1 MKRIWLIGGT
11 SESRQ
16 LAIALTQANCPC
28 TITVTTA
35 PARQLY
41 PSHPYLKVIVGK
53 LTPAQLAVFL
63 QAEAIGAIVDAS
75 HPFAEEISRLA
86 IAAATEFQ
94 IPYLRFERSPIV
106 APSPSETVLTLSSF
120 EHLFQGNYLTDQ
132 RVLLTLGYR
141 ALPLFIP
148 WQNKATLFA
157 RILPSIEAL
166 EVALAAGFSSDRLL
180 ALRPP
185 FSLELERALWQHW
198 GINLVIT
205 KASGTAGG
213 EAIKRSL
220 AAELG
225 VTLIVINRP
234 QINYPRLT
242 CDMGIVLNFCQQAR
256 CQAANSQAANNSG
269 G

>member
-16 LAIALTQANCPC
+16 LAIALSQANRPC
-28 TITVTTA
+28 TITVTTE

-41 PSHPYLKVIVGK
+41 PSHACLKVIVGK

-106 APSPSETVLTLSSF
+106 APGSSETVLTLSSF
-120 EHLFQGNYLTDQ
+120 EQLFQGNYLTDQ
-132 RVLLTLGYR
+132 RVLLTLGYK

-166 EVALAAGFSSDRLL
+166 EVALAAGFSSDRLFG
-180 ALRPP
+180 LRPP
-185 FSLELERALWQHW
+185 LSLELERALWQHW
-198 GINLVIT
+198 QISLVVT
-205 KASGTAGG
+205 KASGAAGG

-220 AAELG
+220 AEELG
-225 VTLIVINRP
+225 ISLIVINRP
-234 QINYPRLT
+234 EVSYPRWTNELA
-242 CDMGIVLNFCQQAR
+242 IVLEFCQHI
-256 CQAANSQAANNSG
+256 
-269 G
+269 